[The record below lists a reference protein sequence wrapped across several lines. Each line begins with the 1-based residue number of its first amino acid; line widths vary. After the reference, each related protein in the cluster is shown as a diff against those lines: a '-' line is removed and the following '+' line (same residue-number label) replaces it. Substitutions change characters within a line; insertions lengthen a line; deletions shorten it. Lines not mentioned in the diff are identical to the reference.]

1 MAAVKSAANHWKRTI
16 EIMPGPLPTIS
27 RLEEALATIERF
39 VAETTGQPPSE
50 AELADA
56 LQRYFVLNEIKGH
69 IEMLRQKT

>member
-1 MAAVKSAANHWKRTI
+1 
-16 EIMPGPLPTIS
+16 MPGPAQKIP

-39 VAETTGQPPSE
+39 VTETTGQPPSE

-69 IEMLRQKT
+69 IEMLREKT

>member
-1 MAAVKSAANHWKRTI
+1 
-16 EIMPGPLPTIS
+16 MPGPAPKIP

-39 VAETTGQPPSE
+39 VTETTGQPPSE

-69 IEMLRQKT
+69 IEMLREKT